1 MLLLQWVK
9 PQKVDF
15 TPRYKKKGGSKA
27 GKREQRKQGV
37 VLEQKLRVA
46 RQEAGSRQKQAR
58 GAQQDRARRSEGE
71 EGGADTPPTA
81 AQAAPQPPAK
91 HVLDRFKKKSA

>member
-1 MLLLQWVK
+1 MSPCRCQWVK
-9 PQKVDF
+9 PQKIDF

-37 VLEQKLRVA
+37 VLEQKLRTA
-46 RQEAGSRQKQAR
+46 RQQAASRQKQAR
-58 GAQQDRARRSEGE
+58 GAQQDKDRHSHS
-71 EGGADTPPTA
+71 GAAAAAADAEPT
-81 AQAAPQPPAK
+81 K